1 MLDERAPSAPL
12 AATRTLRLAG
22 PLRRL
27 NDRIAAGPTG
37 IGGVEIPAGSAI
49 ILQIDRAHRDPAA
62 YPNPNDIDPLRTR
75 PTLLAFGAG
84 PHACQGG
91 VLGQA
96 QVAAMLTA
104 MLARFAI
111 TPAPGPRRLAADP
124 ILRRFETLTL
134 DLARIG

>member
-1 MLDERAPSAPL
+1 MAS
-12 AATRTLRLAG
+12 
-22 PLRRL
+22 RR
-27 NDRIAAGPTG
+27 P
-37 IGGVEIPAGSAI
+37 EIPAGSAI

-62 YPNPNDIDPLRTR
+62 YPDPHGIDPLRTR

-96 QVAAMLTA
+96 QVAAMLAA

-111 TPAPGPRRLAADP
+111 APTPGPRRLAADP

-134 DLARIG
+134 RLARIE